1 MNREALKRISDI
13 SKEPG
18 EVVEFALGM
27 PMWDRRSAKLRLQAS
42 SMKRERKMGPNLQ
55 DHYIGELGI

>member
-13 SKEPG
+13 SKELG
-18 EVVEFALGM
+18 EVVESAPGM

-42 SMKRERKMGPNLQ
+42 SMKRERKMGPNL
-55 DHYIGELGI
+55 